1 MTSLYD
7 GIAAALDHL
16 KDGDRDKKVL
26 ILISDGGDNASKH
39 TLAQVI
45 DMAKQSTAI
54 IYTIGIF
61 DEQDGDQNPDVL
73 RHFAKETGGEAFFP
87 ESPKEI
93 PAICEGIAR
102 DIRNQYTLTYAPT
115 IPSQDGKYRSID
127 VKAAAAATDGCLSAP
142 APATPSRST
151 RTTMRNRARSHESPD
166 GAAVV
171 SLRGRVFLRW
181 THWFLF
187 IAGAVTLAW
196 VALSLFQAR
205 LYQQSAGSA
214 LDAQVR
220 AAQIQSAQIQ
230 PAQIQAASQLPANLP
245 RAIVKEGEVLG
256 RMEISRLG

>member
-1 MTSLYD
+1 M
-7 GIAAALDHL
+7 
-16 KDGDRDKKVL
+16 
-26 ILISDGGDNASKH
+26 NP
-39 TLAQVI
+39 Q
-45 DMAKQSTAI
+45 MEQQS
-54 IYTIGIF
+54 F
-61 DEQDGDQNPDVL
+61 
-73 RHFAKETGGEAFFP
+73 
-87 ESPKEI
+87 
-93 PAICEGIAR
+93 
-102 DIRNQYTLTYAPT
+102 
-115 IPSQDGKYRSID
+115 
-127 VKAAAAATDGCLSAP
+127 
-142 APATPSRST
+142 
-151 RTTMRNRARSHESPD
+151 
-166 GAAVV
+166 

-256 RMEISRLG
+256 RMEISRLGMSIVILEGTSSRTLRLGVGHIAGTAFPGEPGNIGIAGHRDSYFRALKDIRSGDEISIQTATGLSRYQVDRVQMLEPSNIAVLAPTAIPGITLVTCYPFYFVGPAPQRFVVHAHHV